1 MKTDRLQ
8 DYLSLRFPD
17 WSGLEVH
24 NIQNITS
31 GWETE
36 IISFDVQ
43 YWVSEH
49 QEIKHLI
56 ARIYPGAPAAHRAKS
71 EFDLLQSLAAAGF
84 PVPRVFA
91 VETHS
96 RVFESPFLVMERI
109 LGSTMMEIMNRAQ
122 EQSFSE
128 MIGLFGRLF
137 VQLHSLDWKRMSV
150 VSDAD
155 LHTNPRAVFTEH
167 LDGFRKH
174 ITEHGVGF
182 LSPIVDWLSENLQ
195 AIALLPISI
204 LHRDFHPMNILINRE
219 GNPYVVDWTAATL
232 GDPRIDV
239 AWSMLLAELHLEGGL
254 KDMILDSYQNARGE
268 ALQDMDYFKI
278 DACLRR
284 LSDILISLNSGASTL
299 GMREST
305 SEEMRAGINLLS
317 HMHTIVKRITG
328 MEIEEIE
335 RQVKRYSA

>member
-1 MKTDRLQ
+1 MKTDGLQ

-17 WSGLEVH
+17 WSRLELH

-43 YWVSEH
+43 YWVSEY
-49 QEIKHLI
+49 QEVKHLI
-56 ARIYPGAPAAHRAKS
+56 ARIYPGAPWAHRAKF
-71 EFDLLQSLAAAGF
+71 EFDILQSLAALGF
-84 PVPRVFA
+84 PVPQVFA
-91 VETHS
+91 VETDS
-96 RVFESPFLVMERI
+96 EVFEGPFLVMERI

-122 EQSFSE
+122 EPSFSE

-150 VSDAD
+150 VSDPD
-155 LHTNPRAVFTEH
+155 LHANPRVVFTER
-167 LDGFRKH
+167 LDGFREH
-174 ITEHGVGF
+174 ITEHGVEF
-182 LSPIVDWLSENLQ
+182 LFPIVDWLSENLQ
-195 AIALLPISI
+195 AITLLPISI
-204 LHRDFHPMNILINRE
+204 LHRDFHPMNILIDRN
-219 GNPYVVDWTAATL
+219 GNPYVIDWTAATL

-268 ALQDMDYFKI
+268 TLQDMDYFKI

-284 LSDILISLNSGASTL
+284 LSDILISLNSGASSL

-305 SEEMRAGINLLS
+305 AEAMRAGINLLS
-317 HMHTIVKRITG
+317 HMHAIVKQITG
-328 MEIEEIE
+328 IEIEEIE
-335 RQVKRYSA
+335 RQVKRHSA